1 MQPSTAQINLR
12 LRGFIFFS
20 LMAVYLLVYIPTPD
34 SADGDAILGVSASL
48 VRSGRADIAALG
60 AQDAIFEYAMS
71 RMGAFG
77 CDDNYYAKKGLTPS
91 LFLLPLTILAQH
103 VPWLSLRAVAML
115 FNPLVTAFTAV
126 LLYDLV
132 RLFGYQPR
140 TGLMLALLYG
150 IGTTALVYVK
160 TLFGEP
166 LAALLLTLAVLSTL
180 RYWQGGSSRWL
191 ILTGGAMGAAIGIN
205 LSYLLPAA
213 LLGLIVIS
221 EARTFHTLARISL
234 SYGLPIALCVGGI
247 ALYNAARFC
256 NPLTSGYYLDSGE
269 GFNRPFLAGLF
280 GLTFSPYRGLFWYA
294 PIFLVSAFGLPRLPS
309 RKVALTVTLLVA
321 AQFFAYANWWSWHG
335 GVVWGP
341 RFLLPIMPLL
351 ALCLAPLLERAYE
364 SWPVRAAL
372 NVLATLSI
380 LIQVL
385 GVLLSPYPFYGQ
397 LLAKYGNSDMRAVV
411 AVLDDAVLTQPDSN
425 AALGHLQLLTEQPAL
440 DPLWLRGGINLMILA
455 GAQIVAVLALWIV
468 RAERIWLALGIT
480 GMITACVMLG
490 VAAQGAQSDNT
501 QAAVRLSAALNT
513 PAPILLASNYLG
525 SAVLDI
531 RTHRV
536 LSMAAPTAPDDPIA
550 VRLWDKARTLDDKL
564 WYVTW
569 FGSADPLNWAE
580 RALWEES
587 AFVAERNIDGHRA
600 LLFRFGA
607 PQPDTDG
614 SWRFGDVR
622 LTHYAVQT
630 VEDGLFVSLEWRAE
644 ASIRGDYGWFVHAL
658 DADGQIIAQQ
668 DRTPQGGYQPTSDWQ
683 AGEVV
688 RDYLFFPTQAAA
700 IRIGWVDPNN
710 GSRLPAFTAE
720 GTAIAEDFV
729 VISITR

>member
-1 MQPSTAQINLR
+1 MPPSTAHINLR

-34 SADGDAILGVSASL
+34 SADGDAILAVSASL
-48 VRSGRADIAALG
+48 VRSGSADIAALG
-60 AQDAIFEYAMS
+60 AQDALFEYDMS
-71 RMGAFG
+71 RMGALG
-77 CDDNYYAKKGLTPS
+77 CDGVYYAKKGITPS
-91 LFLLPLTILAQH
+91 LFLLPFAALAQQ

-132 RLFGYQPR
+132 RLLGFLPR
-140 TGLMLALLYG
+140 SGLIAALVYG
-150 IGTTALVYVK
+150 LGTTAFVYVK

-166 LAALLLTLAVLSTL
+166 LAALLLTLAVLSAL
-180 RYWQGGSSRWL
+180 RYWQGGSLRWL
-191 ILTGGAMGAAIGIN
+191 ILSGGAMGAAIGVN

-221 EARTFHTLARISL
+221 QARTSHTLARISL
-234 SYGLPIALCVGGI
+234 TYGLPIALCIGGI

-269 GFNRPFLAGLF
+269 GFNRPFLTGLF

-309 RKVALTVTLLVA
+309 RKAVLTVALLVA

-351 ALCLAPLLERAYE
+351 VLCLVPLIERAYE
-364 SWPVRAAL
+364 AWPMRAAL
-372 NVLATLSI
+372 NGLAALSI
-380 LIQVL
+380 LIQIC
-385 GVLLSPYPFYGQ
+385 GALLSPYPFYGE
-397 LLAKYGNSDMRAVV
+397 LLSKYGSGDMNAVV
-411 AVLDDAVLTQPDSN
+411 AVLDDAVLTDPDSN
-425 AALGHLQLLTEQPAL
+425 AVFGHLRLLTEQFPL
-440 DPLWLRGGINLMILA
+440 DPLWLRGGINLIILG

-468 RAERIWLALGIT
+468 RAERTRLAIGIT
-480 GMITACVMLG
+480 GLIAACVMLG
-490 VAAQGAQSDNT
+490 VAAQGAQSEDT
-501 QAAVRLSAALNT
+501 QLSGRLAATLET
-513 PAPILLASNYLG
+513 PAPILLATNYLG

-531 RTHRV
+531 KTHRV
-536 LSMAAPTAPDDPIA
+536 LSMAAPTAPNDPIA
-550 VRLWDKARTLDDKL
+550 VRLWEAARTLDDKL

-569 FGSADPLNWAE
+569 FGRADPLNWVE
-580 RALWEES
+580 RALWQES
-587 AFVAERNIDGHRA
+587 AFVAERNLDGHRA
-600 LLFRFGA
+600 LLFRFRP

-614 SWRFGDVR
+614 GWRFGQIR
-622 LTHYAVQT
+622 LTRYAVKT
-630 VEDGLFVSLEWRAE
+630 VTDGLFVSLEWRAE
-644 ASIRGDYGWFVHAL
+644 GGIGADYGWFVHAL
-658 DADGQIIAQQ
+658 DANGQIIAQQ
-668 DRTPQGGYQPTSDWQ
+668 DRVPQGGYLPTSGWQ
-683 AGEVV
+683 AGEAV

-700 IRIGWVDPNN
+700 IRIGWVDPIN

-720 GTAIAEDFV
+720 DTAITEDFV
-729 VISITR
+729 VIGVTR